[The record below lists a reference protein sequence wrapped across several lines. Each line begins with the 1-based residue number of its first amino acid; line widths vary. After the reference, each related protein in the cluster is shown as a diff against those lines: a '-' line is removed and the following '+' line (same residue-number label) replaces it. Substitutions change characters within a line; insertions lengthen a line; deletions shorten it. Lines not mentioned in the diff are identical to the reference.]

1 MLSEKI
7 ELILELDSDMV
18 QIFKLSG
25 KKFKIAMIHILI
37 AIGEIIDNIQ
47 KQSANVR
54 KEIEFLIKILMQK
67 WQVLMGSS

>member
-1 MLSEKI
+1 
-7 ELILELDSDMV
+7 MV